1 DENYV
6 YTITP
11 RKETTNVSSLE
22 NNEKI
27 ESIAYYDGLGR
38 PMQSIGVRAGG
49 DLLNN
54 NLLGRKTNWT
64 LGSGSAPFYNQNGA
78 TSENQRI
85 NGTDPY
91 GKTSILWRCGND
103 SSSNA
108 DGGWNTNYMSVDN
121 TVGYRYTVWVKRT
134 GSQNGTTYHGTQ
146 NVNNLSGSGN
156 GNPYFWFGDLP
167 NLNQWYLLVGVVH
180 PYTYSGGNSGI
191 SGVYDT
197 NGNKVINGNDFK
209 WSSSTTTSRFR
220 NYLYYSTD
228 VNTRQYFTDPILQRL
243 DGAEASISELM
254 EGHIG
259 KDIITHISYDD
270 YGRQDKDYL
279 PYATSSN
286 CGAFQTTAEDDTR
299 SYYYNTTRFNDDF
312 IGLTQSTVNPY
323 SKKALEASP
332 LSRVLKQAAPG
343 KDWKLGQG
351 HEIEFDYK
359 SNTGT
364 EVRRYDVNI
373 SESTSSNIKVYTP
386 TLVLNGYYAANTLY
400 KSITYDENHSSGLNH
415 STEEFKDKQG
425 RVVLKR
431 TYGTSVVNG
440 VSQTNTP
447 HDTYYVYDDY
457 GNLSYVLPPKS
468 EPQSAKPDATE
479 LSELCYQYKYD
490 DRNRLV
496 EKKIPGKGDANTW
509 EEIVYNKLDQPV

>member
-38 PMQSIGVRAGG
+38 PMQSIAIRGG
-49 DLLNN
+49 
-54 NLLGRKTNWT
+54 
-64 LGSGSAPFYNQNGA
+64 GA
-78 TSENQRI
+78 SE
-85 NGTDPY
+85 
-91 GKTSILWRCGND
+91 
-103 SSSNA
+103 
-108 DGGWNTNYMSVDN
+108 
-121 TVGYRYTVWVKRT
+121 
-134 GSQNGTTYHGTQ
+134 
-146 NVNNLSGSGN
+146 
-156 GNPYFWFGDLP
+156 
-167 NLNQWYLLVGVVH
+167 
-180 PYTYSGGNSGI
+180 
-191 SGVYDT
+191 
-197 NGNKVINGNDFK
+197 
-209 WSSSTTTSRFR
+209 
-220 NYLYYSTD
+220 
-228 VNTRQYFTDPILQRL
+228 
-243 DGAEASISELM
+243 
-254 EGHIG
+254 
-259 KDIITHISYDD
+259 DIITHIDYDD
-270 YGRQDKDYL
+270 YGRQSKDYL
-279 PYATSSN
+279 PYASSSN
-286 CGAFQTTAEDDTR
+286 CGGYQSDALSVTN
-299 SYYYNTTRFNDDF
+299 SYYISKHAADINA
-312 IGLTQSTVNPY
+312 SVPNPF
-323 SKKALEASP
+323 SEKNLEASP
-332 LSRVLKQAAPG
+332 LNRALSQGAPG
-343 KDWKLGQG
+343 YDWRKGGG

-373 SESTSSNIKVYTP
+373 SESTSNTIKVYTP
-386 TLVLNGYYAANTLY
+386 SLVLNGNYAANTLY
-400 KSITYDENHSSGLNH
+400 KTITYDENHSSGLNH

-431 TYGTSVVNG
+431 TYNNSA
-440 VSQTNTP
+440 P

-468 EPQSAKPDATE
+468 EPQSAKPDATV